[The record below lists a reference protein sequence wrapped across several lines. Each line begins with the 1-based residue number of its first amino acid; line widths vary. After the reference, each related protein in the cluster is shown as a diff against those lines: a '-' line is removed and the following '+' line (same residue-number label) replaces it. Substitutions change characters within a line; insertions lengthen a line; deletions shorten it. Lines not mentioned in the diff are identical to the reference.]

1 MKANKIIYWA
11 TTILVS
17 LGFTMSAVMYLSGN
31 PEVVAGFKLLGY
43 PPYFLHILATAKLLG
58 VVALLQTKSHTLKEW
73 AYAGFTINI
82 IGATW
87 SHLAINDSIASPLM
101 FGVLLAVSY
110 IFYHRSKA
118 QVSLQSAKA

>member
-1 MKANKIIYWA
+1 MNANKIIYWV
-11 TTILVS
+11 TTILIS

-73 AYAGFTINI
+73 AYAGFTIDI
-82 IGATW
+82 IGAAW
-87 SHLAINDSIASPLM
+87 SHLAIGDGITSPLI
-101 FGVLLAVSY
+101 FGALLAVSY
-110 IFYHRSKA
+110 IFYHRVKA
-118 QVSLQSAKA
+118 QVSLQPSRA